1 MGIRELEK
9 QLSGQQKKL
18 KMLEEK
24 KNAQVDIQ
32 NKFENKFEN
41 EVDDYSFKN
50 GYLRAVDMD
59 FLYSEQ
65 IEEQKKIIKNQKARI
80 KRLTAKGT
88 DTKKKVTAKI

>member
-32 NKFENKFEN
+32 NKFEN

-65 IEEQKKIIKNQKARI
+65 IEEQKKIIKNQKAKI

-88 DTKKKVTAKI
+88 DTNKKKVTAKI

>member
-32 NKFENKFEN
+32 HNFENNF
-41 EVDDYSFKN
+41 DDYNFKS
-50 GYLRAVDMD
+50 GYIRAIDMD
-59 FLYSEQ
+59 FLYAEQ
-65 IEEQKKIIKNQKARI
+65 IEEQKRIIKNQKARI

-88 DTKKKVTAKI
+88 DTRKRVTAKI

>member
-1 MGIRELEK
+1 MGIKELEK

-32 NKFENKFEN
+32 HNFENNF
-41 EVDDYSFKN
+41 DDYNFKS
-50 GYLRAVDMD
+50 GYIRAIDMD
-59 FLYSEQ
+59 FLYAEQ
-65 IEEQKKIIKNQKARI
+65 IEEQKKIITNQKARI

-88 DTKKKVTAKI
+88 DTKKRVTANI

>member
-32 NKFENKFEN
+32 HNFEDNF
-41 EVDDYSFKN
+41 DDYNFKS
-50 GYLRAVDMD
+50 GYIRAIDMD
-59 FLYSEQ
+59 FLYAEQ
-65 IEEQKKIIKNQKARI
+65 IEEQKKIITNQKARI

-88 DTKKKVTAKI
+88 DTKKRVTAKI

>member
-9 QLSGQQKKL
+9 QLLGQQKKL

-32 NKFENKFEN
+32 HNFENNF
-41 EVDDYSFKN
+41 DDYNFKS
-50 GYLRAVDMD
+50 GYIRAIDMD
-59 FLYSEQ
+59 FLYAEQ
-65 IEEQKKIIKNQKARI
+65 IEEQKKIITNQKARI

-88 DTKKKVTAKI
+88 DTNKKKVTAKI